1 MLRIITEMVPVLAR
15 VLYVICS
22 DVNKMKYPLWRFI
35 VKNVISNS
43 FFALIFVMTAVSPA
57 LAAAPAEKG
66 GSLLL
71 TLFIGFFAL
80 IVVFQLVPACLLFV
94 GILKG
99 LFSKKH
105 DVEQKSSNR

>member
-1 MLRIITEMVPVLAR
+1 
-15 VLYVICS
+15 
-22 DVNKMKYPLWRFI
+22 MKNMIR
-35 VKNVISNS
+35 SCMMT
-43 FFALIFVMTAVSPA
+43 LIFTTTVVSTSVA
-57 LAAAPAEKG
+57 AAAPADKG

-99 LFSKKH
+99 LFSKKQ
-105 DVEQKSSNR
+105 DVEQKSPNS

>member
-1 MLRIITEMVPVLAR
+1 MKNMIRNCIITFV
-15 VLYVICS
+15 
-22 DVNKMKYPLWRFI
+22 
-35 VKNVISNS
+35 
-43 FFALIFVMTAVSPA
+43 FATTVVSPA
-57 LAAAPAEKG
+57 IAAAAPADKG

-99 LFSKKH
+99 LFSKKQ
-105 DVEQKSSNR
+105 DVEQKSPNS

>member
-1 MLRIITEMVPVLAR
+1 
-15 VLYVICS
+15 
-22 DVNKMKYPLWRFI
+22 MKDMIRNT
-35 VKNVISNS
+35 V
-43 FFALIFVMTAVSPA
+43 FALICVMTAVSGA
-57 LAAAPAEKG
+57 VSATAPAEQGG

-99 LFSKKH
+99 LFARKH
-105 DVEQKSSNR
+105 GIEQKSSNR

>member
-1 MLRIITEMVPVLAR
+1 MKTLIQNT
-15 VLYVICS
+15 VI
-22 DVNKMKYPLWRFI
+22 
-35 VKNVISNS
+35 
-43 FFALIFVMTAVSPA
+43 ALICVGMTVST
-57 LAAAPAEKG
+57 AAAETAPATQGG

-99 LFSKKH
+99 LFARKH
-105 DVEQKSSNR
+105 EGKQEISNR

>member
-1 MLRIITEMVPVLAR
+1 MEVVMGNIIR
-15 VLYVICS
+15 NSVI
-22 DVNKMKYPLWRFI
+22 
-35 VKNVISNS
+35 
-43 FFALIFVMTAVSPA
+43 ALMCVVSPVSSA
-57 LAAAPAEKG
+57 FAASVPAEEG

-99 LFSKKH
+99 LFVRKH
-105 DVEQKSSNR
+105 EVKPEATK

>member
-1 MLRIITEMVPVLAR
+1 MKNIIRNCVVTMLLTVVAASTVMA
-15 VLYVICS
+15 S
-22 DVNKMKYPLWRFI
+22 TDV
-35 VKNVISNS
+35 
-43 FFALIFVMTAVSPA
+43 
-57 LAAAPAEKG
+57 PAESG

-99 LFSKKH
+99 LFSKKQG
-105 DVEQKSSNR
+105 VEQESSSR

>member
-1 MLRIITEMVPVLAR
+1 MKNMVRTCII
-15 VLYVICS
+15 
-22 DVNKMKYPLWRFI
+22 
-35 VKNVISNS
+35 S
-43 FFALIFVMTAVSPA
+43 FVFSATVVSSVM
-57 LAAAPAEKG
+57 AAAVPADKG

-99 LFSKKH
+99 LFSKKQ
-105 DVEQKSSNR
+105 DVEQKSINR

>member
-1 MLRIITEMVPVLAR
+1 
-15 VLYVICS
+15 
-22 DVNKMKYPLWRFI
+22 MK
-35 VKNVISNS
+35 N
-43 FFALIFVMTAVSPA
+43 IFRKSVMTLICVGSAITPA

-99 LFSKKH
+99 LFARKH
-105 DVEQKSSNR
+105 EVKPEISNR

>member
-1 MLRIITEMVPVLAR
+1 
-15 VLYVICS
+15 
-22 DVNKMKYPLWRFI
+22 MKNMIR
-35 VKNVISNS
+35 NGMMT
-43 FFALIFVMTAVSPA
+43 LILTATAVSPSLA
-57 LAAAPAEKG
+57 AAAPADKG

-105 DVEQKSSNR
+105 GAEQKSSNR

>member
-1 MLRIITEMVPVLAR
+1 MTNMIRNTIMT
-15 VLYVICS
+15 
-22 DVNKMKYPLWRFI
+22 FI
-35 VKNVISNS
+35 
-43 FFALIFVMTAVSPA
+43 FATAVVSPA
-57 LAAAPAEKG
+57 VAAAVPAEKG

-71 TLFIGFFAL
+71 TLFLGFFAL

-105 DVEQKSSNR
+105 GVEQKSSNQ

>member
-1 MLRIITEMVPVLAR
+1 MKNMIRSCIIT
-15 VLYVICS
+15 
-22 DVNKMKYPLWRFI
+22 
-35 VKNVISNS
+35 
-43 FFALIFVMTAVSPA
+43 LIFSATAVSTA
-57 LAAAPAEKG
+57 IAAAAPAEQG

-105 DVEQKSSNR
+105 EVEQKSSNR

>member
-1 MLRIITEMVPVLAR
+1 MEVV
-15 VLYVICS
+15 
-22 DVNKMKYPLWRFI
+22 MKDMIRNT
-35 VKNVISNS
+35 V
-43 FFALIFVMTAVSPA
+43 FALICVLTAVSGAVSATTPV
-57 LAAAPAEKG
+57 EQGG

-99 LFSKKH
+99 LFARKH
-105 DVEQKSSNR
+105 GVEQKSSNR